1 MDCNSYSYT
10 PYMLSKRESLEEVFE
25 NDDIVV
31 ELSNCGESIFSVWAF
46 SYDGSMDVFEEFT
59 TIAQARQL
67 YDYIVENYADNVPGE
82 ELYNYIEEVKKNA
95 Y

>member
-1 MDCNSYSYT
+1 MDCNSYSYA

-31 ELSNCGESIFSVWAF
+31 ELNNCGERIFSVWAF
-46 SYDGSMDVFEEFT
+46 SYDGSMDVFEEFSN
-59 TIAQARQL
+59 IAQARQL
-67 YDYIVENYADNVPGE
+67 YDYIIGNCADNVQGE